1 MLTHVVRST
10 LEPVLN
16 KALSADTNTAQRLR
30 SVRGTCVMIR
40 LQELPEPITIRFSE
54 EQVFLLGPDYDAI
67 DAEVTLSLLDV
78 PMLTDAAQ
86 ATQAIQQGKLNVVGD
101 PLLLQRAAAVF
112 VELDIDWEELLAAYL
127 GDIPAFL
134 ISQRIQAA
142 MRRMKGIQVGPRVQ
156 EILTDE
162 TGLLA
167 TPVGLKVLEEQ
178 CMQAEQRLV
187 QLEQRLAAIEPA
199 EPLAKGE

>member
-30 SVRGTCVMIR
+30 SVRGTCVAIHLR
-40 LQELPEPITIRFSE
+40 EFPEPLTIRFSE
-54 EQVFLLGPDYDAI
+54 EQIFLLGPDYDAI

-78 PMLTDAAQ
+78 PLLTDAAQ
-86 ATQAIQQGKLNVVGD
+86 ATQAIQQGKLQVVGD

-112 VELDIDWEELLAAYL
+112 VELDIDWEELLANYL
-127 GDIPAFL
+127 GDIPAYI
-134 ISQRIQAA
+134 ISQRIKATMQHL
-142 MRRMKGIQVGPRVQ
+142 KQVEVGQRVQ

-167 TPVGLKVLEEQ
+167 TPVGLKVLQEQ
-178 CMQAEQRLV
+178 CLQADQRLA
-187 QLEQRLAAIEPA
+187 QLEQRLAAIVPSET
-199 EPLAKGE
+199 LAKGE

>member
-30 SVRGTCVMIR
+30 SERGTCVAIHLR
-40 LQELPEPITIRFSE
+40 EFAEPLTIRFSE
-54 EQVFLLGPDYDAI
+54 EQIFLLGPDYDAT
-67 DAEVTLSLLDV
+67 DAEVALSLLDI
-78 PMLTDAAQ
+78 PLLTDAAQ
-86 ATQAIQQGKLNVVGD
+86 ATQAIQQGKLKVAGD

-112 VELDIDWEELLAAYL
+112 VELDIDWEELLAKYL
-127 GDIPAFL
+127 GDIPAYL
-134 ISQRIQAA
+134 ISQRIQTT
-142 MRRMKGIQVGPRVQ
+142 MRRIKKIKVGARVQ

-167 TPVGLKVLEEQ
+167 TPVGLKVLNEQ